1 MRVKIGKLTV
11 VLWLIV
17 VYLAAQLWIMFV
29 YDKKKGTPRDLAGL
43 ELMDR
48 AGKSENLFFNFEG
61 KNCSIPDDWLY
72 PLCKYKVEWMRSSW
86 QVDKDCYVRRNRI
99 NPADDCSLLIFF
111 SEVESWCPVLSWRK
125 HLFHPNENRQPQRRA
140 SVREDVGEILH
151 QMSHEKYQWMRERI
165 TRLWP
170 DWSQAAKHLER
181 NKPAFKERLVKNIFV
196 YMGVYSQHK
205 WLENAYSGAPLGEM
219 VQWSD
224 LIASLY
230 VLGHNVT
237 VTTDRNEMKRF
248 LGANADHRACARR
261 LPQKAFDLIFVDYIG
276 RLFISFALGAM
287 RQHYRCN
294 YRILDSFGTEAEFN
308 FAEYAFNDQKT
319 KSQWGGADVHLR
331 QIMTMFPHSPD
342 NLFLGFVVDKA
353 VAVETRTSNE
363 TLSVQKPIGLL
374 YGKKAG
380 YLRGRRKYI
389 DVLSKYLEIHATMS
403 NTTQIDQ
410 TLIPD
415 YVVNHGILKGDDLQ
429 KLLRK
434 TKVFIGLGFPYE
446 GPAPLEAISQGCVFL
461 NPKFEPPLSS
471 SNSDF
476 FKGKPTSRKVTSQNP
491 YMEIFVGEPHVY
503 TINIDNLETVES
515 TLKKIMSS
523 QVKPYLPYEWT
534 PEGMLERLNSFIEH
548 LDFCEH
554 KQQWPPLKEMHLMLA
569 PKGNSCTTA
578 CAKNGLLCEPSFFKH
593 INTAER
599 FKTFGVHCEKS
610 VKSENLHAPSY
621 NPDNRSCTFQAISL
635 LFSCVSTD
643 EAHMRLCP
651 CRDYQS
657 GQVAI
662 CQNCD

>member
-11 VLWLIV
+11 VLWLII

-48 AGKSENLFFNFEG
+48 ASKSENLFFNFEG
-61 KNCSIPDDWLY
+61 KNCFIPDDWLY

-86 QVDKDCYVRRNRI
+86 QANKDCYVRRNRI
-99 NPADDCSLLIFF
+99 NPANDCSLLIFF

-125 HLFHPNENRQPQRRA
+125 HLFQPNENRQ
-140 SVREDVGEILH
+140 
-151 QMSHEKYQWMRERI
+151 WMRQRI

-196 YMGVYSQHK
+196 YMGVYSQQK

-230 VLGHNVT
+230 VLGHNIT

-248 LGANADHRACARR
+248 LGANADDRACARR

-276 RLFISFALGAM
+276 RMHIAFALGAM

-319 KSQWGGADVHLR
+319 KNPWAGADVHLR

-353 VAVETRTSNE
+353 VAVETSTSNE

-380 YLRGRRKYI
+380 YLR
-389 DVLSKYLEIHATMS
+389 
-403 NTTQIDQ
+403 IDQ

-434 TKVFIGLGFPYE
+434 TKV
-446 GPAPLEAISQGCVFL
+446 
-461 NPKFEPPLSS
+461 
-471 SNSDF
+471 
-476 FKGKPTSRKVTSQNP
+476 TSQNP

-503 TINIDNLETVES
+503 TINIDNLEAVKS

-523 QVKPYLPYEWT
+523 QVRNL
-534 PEGMLERLNSFIEH
+534 IVA
-548 LDFCEH
+548 
-554 KQQWPPLKEMHLMLA
+554 KQ
-569 PKGNSCTTA
+569 
-578 CAKNGLLCEPSFFKH
+578 
-593 INTAER
+593 
-599 FKTFGVHCEKS
+599 
-610 VKSENLHAPSY
+610 
-621 NPDNRSCTFQAISL
+621 
-635 LFSCVSTD
+635 
-643 EAHMRLCP
+643 
-651 CRDYQS
+651 
-657 GQVAI
+657 
-662 CQNCD
+662 